1 MRSVSTIIARLCL
14 AFLPVFFLLT
24 SEAQQNSPFTR
35 FGLGEYY
42 TNQHVISRSMGGLT
56 AAYADG
62 LNNNVG
68 QSINIGNPATYSG
81 MYVTTFDLGF
91 TIDSRTLNS
100 KTPLSKFNTNNFIP
114 SYITI
119 GIPLSKAK
127 GLGLAFGLKPISNIS
142 YSIQTNERIAADSL
156 ATVYEGSGGMNQ
168 AFVGIGKKWKGF
180 SIGFNTGFNFGRK
193 EIITRKIFLNDTVNY
208 YNAKSGTNT
217 SFSGLFL
224 EGGLQYEFSLHKKEV
239 VETKTISN
247 YLVRFGLTGTLKQN
261 MNALQDVTKQTYV
274 VNSTSGDIKVDS
286 VFEQSNVKG
295 TIALPSTYAAGITF
309 HKTVAS
315 PSGLFE
321 MWSIGAE
328 YTATQWT
335 KYRFYN
341 AADQLNDSWQFKIG
355 TQFCPGPGP
364 GSGYWSS
371 VNYRLGYHM
380 GKDYL
385 NPDGNGLKKYG
396 FSFGAGLPVRK
407 WRTFDNQFTFLNT
420 AFEFGKR
427 GSGVNN
433 ITESYF
439 QVSLGMSLSDLWFI
453 KRKYD

>member
-42 TNQHVISRSMGGLT
+42 TNQHVISRAMGGLT
-56 AAYADG
+56 AAYSDG

-68 QSINIGNPATYSG
+68 QSINIGNPATYSNL
-81 MYVTTFDLGF
+81 YVVTFDLGF
-91 TIDSRTLNS
+91 TIDSRSLNS
-100 KTPLSKFNTNNFIP
+100 KVPLSKFSTNNFIP

-127 GLGLAFGLKPISNIS
+127 GWGLAFGLKPVSNIS
-142 YSIQTNERIAADSL
+142 YSIATRERTAGDSL

-168 AFVGIGKKWKGF
+168 AFVGIGKKWGGF
-180 SIGFNTGFNFGRK
+180 SIGVNTGFNFGRK
-193 EIITRKIFLNDTVNY
+193 EIITRKMFLNDTVNY
-208 YNAKSGTNT
+208 YSAKSGSNT
-217 SFSGLFL
+217 YFSGVFL
-224 EGGLQYEFSLHKKEV
+224 EGGLQYEFSLGKKEV
-239 VETKTISN
+239 VETKTTSN
-247 YLVRFGLTGTLKQN
+247 YLLRFGVTGTLKQN
-261 MNALQDVTKQTYV
+261 MSAEQDITKQSYV
-274 VNSTSGDIKVDS
+274 VNASSGEIKVDS
-286 VFEQSNVKG
+286 VFEQSGVKG
-295 TIALPSTYAAGITF
+295 IIALPATYAAGITL

-315 PSGLFE
+315 PRGVFE

-341 AADQLNDSWQFKIG
+341 APDQLSDSWQFKVG
-355 TQFCPGPGP
+355 TQFCPGPG
-364 GSGYWSS
+364 GNSYWNS

-380 GKDYL
+380 GQDYL

-407 WRTFDNQFTFLNT
+407 WRTYDNQFTFLNT

-433 ITESYF
+433 ITETYF
-439 QVSLGMSLSDLWFI
+439 QFSLGMSLSDIWFI